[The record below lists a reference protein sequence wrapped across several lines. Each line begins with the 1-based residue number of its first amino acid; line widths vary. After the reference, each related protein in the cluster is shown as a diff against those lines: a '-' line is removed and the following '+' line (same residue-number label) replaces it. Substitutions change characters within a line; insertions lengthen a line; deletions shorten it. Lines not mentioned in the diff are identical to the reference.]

1 MEECGMTTQIM
12 VRIEP
17 ELKNKVDRLARAEGK
32 TVSNVVR
39 ELLADYVKE
48 RDIGDTIDSLW
59 DRIGEKLTSQGFTR
73 SQIPKVIRD
82 VRKR

>member
-1 MEECGMTTQIM
+1 MTTQIM

-48 RDIGDTIDSLW
+48 RDIGDCIDSLW
-59 DRIGEKLTSQGFTR
+59 DRIGGKVTSQGVTQ
-73 SQIPKVIRD
+73 SQIPKIIRD